1 MQTDDQILD
10 FPERKDKKSPRS
22 YYILLLLGIIS
33 LAIGLIIDWFFP
45 SLISSNLFKIISAF
59 LIFMHF
65 ALRIF
70 VNWGI
75 DYTQTIRDFGQML
88 ALAGIY
94 GRFLLMSWAIYV
106 MLIGLTVYMF
116 GFALKRRR
124 TSKES

>member
-1 MQTDDQILD
+1 MQADDEILD
-10 FPERKDKKSPRS
+10 FPERQDKRSPKS
-22 YYILLLLGIIS
+22 YYVLLLLGIIS
-33 LAIGLIIDWFFP
+33 LAVGLVIDWFFP
-45 SLISSNLFKIISAF
+45 HIISSNFFKVISAF
-59 LIFMHF
+59 LIFLHF
-65 ALRIF
+65 AFRIF

-94 GRFLLMSWAIYV
+94 GRFLLMTWAIYV

-124 TSKES
+124 TSKET